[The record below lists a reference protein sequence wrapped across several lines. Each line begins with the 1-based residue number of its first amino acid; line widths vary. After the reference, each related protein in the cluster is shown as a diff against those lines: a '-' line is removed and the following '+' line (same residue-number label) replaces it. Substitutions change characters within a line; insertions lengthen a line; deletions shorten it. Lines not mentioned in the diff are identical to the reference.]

1 VKPRVL
7 TDEQCN
13 ELAAWYTSRKSVAEK
28 AKELG
33 ISVSALY
40 DGIARG
46 QNKPTSGLRFKLNAH
61 DVSRESN
68 QTDSIEVASE
78 AEH

>member
-1 VKPRVL
+1 MSKPRIL
-7 TDEQCN
+7 SQQQCD
-13 ELAAWYTSRKSVAEK
+13 ELAVWYTSRKSVADK

-40 DGIARG
+40 DAIARG
-46 QNKPTSGLRFKLNAH
+46 QNKPTSGERFKLNSF

-68 QTDSIEVASE
+68 QNDAIEVVSK
-78 AEH
+78 